1 MNHLHI
7 KNLAALFLILVT
19 FFVGCK
25 KESKPASVITS
36 QASNITTSSATIGGV
51 INDDGGS
58 EISEKGIVF
67 NTNPY
72 PTTANNSTLAGGGNS
87 NFSGN
92 ITGLLGNT
100 KYYARAFAI
109 NEAGTSYGEQIEFTT
124 SAQGTVTDAS
134 GVTYTTV
141 VIGEQEWMAENLRTT
156 KFANEDP
163 VPNEQNINVW
173 YNLYSP
179 TWCNYENNASN
190 DFIYGKLY
198 NWYAVAD
205 PRNVCPNGWH
215 VPSDNEWTALT
226 DYLGGQFVAGGKLKT
241 IEGWASPNIGATN
254 ESGFSGLPGGW
265 LSTFSDGF
273 FDAGTDGEWWSATES
288 SSSEVWCR
296 RLLSNS
302 EGVGRFDD
310 DPTYGRS
317 VRCIRD

>member
-7 KNLAALFLILVT
+7 KNLAALFLIPVT

-51 INDDGGS
+51 IYDDGGS

-72 PTTANNSTLAGGGNS
+72 PTTANNSILVGGGYS

-109 NEAGTSYGEQIEFTT
+109 NEAGTSYGELIEFTT

-156 KFANEDP
+156 KFANGDAIP
-163 VPNEQNINVW
+163 IGQDAPNNT
-173 YNLYSP
+173 P
-179 TWCNYENNASN
+179 AWCNYENNVSN
-190 DFIYGKLY
+190 DITYGKLY
-198 NWYAVAD
+198 NWYTVVD
-205 PRNVCPNGWH
+205 SRNVCPNGWH
-215 VPSDNEWTALT
+215 VPSDDEWTVLT
-226 DYLGGQFVAGGKLKT
+226 NYLMKT
-241 IEGWASPNIGATN
+241 STGWTNPNTGTN
-254 ESGFSGLPGGW
+254 ESGFSGLPGGRCY
-265 LSTFSDGF
+265 F
-273 FDAGTDGEWWSATES
+273 FDFTSDDYFDLGGYGYWWSSTES
-288 SSSEVWCR
+288 SLSDAWYR
-296 RLLSNS
+296 RLSYS
-302 EGVGRFDD
+302 SSGVGRDENEVD
-310 DPTYGRS
+310 EGLS